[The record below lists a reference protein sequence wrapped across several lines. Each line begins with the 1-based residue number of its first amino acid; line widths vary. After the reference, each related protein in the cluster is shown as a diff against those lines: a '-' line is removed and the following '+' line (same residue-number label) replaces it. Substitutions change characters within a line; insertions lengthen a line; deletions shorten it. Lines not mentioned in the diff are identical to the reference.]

1 MKLNRY
7 YIPSRGWAFISI
19 LGIFLGIFVIYE
31 TLLNF
36 FMWELPFF
44 SSAGETVF
52 SICFFAFELLIS
64 IAYFCCAI
72 IFVALFCRPVK
83 FTQVGIERGVFLKE
97 RVLWSEVTT
106 ICWAPVL
113 TTTTKE
119 PRPATALCVIVGDFS
134 KERLSI
140 LGTMETCLLIF
151 LEKHFPRLCEKDR
164 EKNHIESY
172 GCPEK
177 CIWLK
182 TNENVERD
190 ILKKWKEVKS
200 QQTPV
205 LDEQEGD

>member
-7 YIPSRGWAFISI
+7 YIPSRGWSFLSI
-19 LGIFLGIFVIYE
+19 LGVFLGIFMIYE
-31 TLLNF
+31 TFLDF
-36 FMWELPFF
+36 FELDLPYFT
-44 SSAGETVF
+44 SVGEAVF
-52 SICFFAFELLIS
+52 SIFFTVLLLLVQFFFFFSAFTCLLS
-64 IAYFCCAI
+64 FG
-72 IFVALFCRPVK
+72 RPVK
-83 FTQVGIERGVFLKE
+83 FTQEGIERGVFLKE

-172 GCPEK
+172 ECPEK

>member
-7 YIPSRGWAFISI
+7 YFPSHGWAFISI
-19 LGIFLGIFVIYE
+19 LGLSLGFFVIYE

-36 FMWELPFF
+36 FKWELPFF
-44 SSAGETVF
+44 SNAGETILSV
-52 SICFFAFELLIS
+52 CLFAFELLIS
-64 IAYFCCAI
+64 ILYFCCAI

-83 FTQVGIERGVFLKE
+83 FTQKGIERGLFQKE

-106 ICWAPVL
+106 ICWAPIL

-151 LEKHFPRLCEKDR
+151 LDKHFPRLCEKDR
-164 EKNHIESY
+164 ERKHIESY
-172 GCPEK
+172 ECPK
-177 CIWLK
+177 KLIWLK

-190 ILKKWKEVKS
+190 ILNKWKEAKS
-200 QQTPV
+200 QQPPD
-205 LDEQEGD
+205 LDE